1 MQISYE
7 RSAKS
12 IRTEQPL
19 DEDGLEDIAI
29 ECRGIPNNSTSVA
42 RQTRPRFEVCPP
54 LRWIWT

>member
-19 DEDGLEDIAI
+19 DEDGLEDIAV
-29 ECRGIPNNSTSVA
+29 ECRGIPFA
-42 RQTRPRFEVCPP
+42 IRPLPTTKLANHRH
-54 LRWIWT
+54 